1 MAVEKYAFISVD
13 KVTYTH
19 VCLWYFFRR
28 ICCKQCIKVHI
39 KGQKSSHGVAL
50 KLIIIYLKL
59 YWLFS
64 YKLFTLKHTI
74 KQNLYYLKSRS
85 KNQSYIERYL

>member
-1 MAVEKYAFISVD
+1 MSMVFFSENLLQ
-13 KVTYTH
+13 TNMLEYTIYMY
-19 VCLWYFFRR
+19 VQF
-28 ICCKQCIKVHI
+28 IKVHI

>member
-1 MAVEKYAFISVD
+1 MVFFSENLLQTKMLE
-13 KVTYTH
+13 YTIY
-19 VCLWYFFRR
+19 V
-28 ICCKQCIKVHI
+28 QCIKVHI

-85 KNQSYIERYL
+85 KNQSYTLNDIYNLFKQR